1 MVEEVMATEPFA
13 SVQVGCVTVTVGAAG
28 ADGCAF
34 IVPVVAAETQPLA
47 FSAVI
52 L

>member
-1 MVEEVMATEPFA
+1 MMATEPLA
-13 SVQVGCVTVTVGAAG
+13 SVQVGWVTLTVGAAG
-28 ADGCAF
+28 VEGCAF